1 MPQMNLSMKQNPGR
15 REQTSV
21 CQGGGK
27 WRRGLDWKLGISRC
41 KLVCIEWIIT
51 RSYCLALGAIFNILW
66 QTIMEKNMEKNIY
79 VCTNLSRSVVQQKL
93 TKHVNQWYFNKKKER
108 NPVPIKQP
116 LPILQS
122 LQPLAITNGRATLIL
137 SLWICLFRAFHTN
150 KASIY
155 FNTFYHVMLVPI
167 KWKSLLKLFHSLP
180 TALRIDFK
188 FNAMV
193 HRFLAKQVPA
203 CPCSHS
209 VALSPPKIMHL
220 QIEYSP
226 LSSISNKPQPSFE
239 HLE

>member
-1 MPQMNLSMKQNPGR
+1 
-15 REQTSV
+15 
-21 CQGGGK
+21 
-27 WRRGLDWKLGISRC
+27 
-41 KLVCIEWIIT
+41 
-51 RSYCLALGAIFNILW
+51 
-66 QTIMEKNMEKNIY
+66 MEKNMKKNIHIHTHRY
-79 VCTNLSRSVVQQKL
+79 IYNNHFIVQQKL

-137 SLWICLFRAFHTN
+137 SLWICLFRPFHTN